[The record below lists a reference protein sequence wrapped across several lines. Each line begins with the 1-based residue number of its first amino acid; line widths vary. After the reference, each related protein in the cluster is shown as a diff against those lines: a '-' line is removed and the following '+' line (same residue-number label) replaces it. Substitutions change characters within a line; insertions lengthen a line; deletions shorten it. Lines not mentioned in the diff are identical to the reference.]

1 MKRSVLTALVLPSAI
16 AVMLSGTALS
26 AQAAPAAPTS
36 STAAAT
42 PAEGGADQA
51 STPAPVTDEAPAP
64 TEASS
69 AAVEAAPADPASPST
84 PAPADEATPADDAP
98 ETPTTDD
105 APAQA
110 PVQDEAP
117 AGQAVPET
125 TTGADDV
132 VGIAAAT
139 EPGTVT
145 ISGDTEVGDLQTA
158 VTEGWPDG
166 TTFTYQWTRDGAIV
180 QGATAETYLLER
192 ADAGH
197 VVEVVVTGTGPE
209 ADDEPTTVTS
219 DRRVV
224 AGVAPTFT
232 SQPGTDLTVVAGQ
245 PFSFTWTATGDP
257 TPGVYMTADPST
269 LDATLPAEATATE
282 GSGFLTIAGTTT
294 SVGRYSFGVT
304 PLNPVGIGELLV
316 VDLEVVPAPAAGIV
330 VVTAGEYDG
339 DGEYGTASS
348 LDGDSTTL
356 VVSDGETASVGVYV
370 VDEFLNPVAPEDY
383 PAPADVTL
391 VTSSGQGD
399 VVGASEYGVP
409 AVTFH
414 GPGSR
419 SLTVTLE
426 GFTAVVP
433 VEVKATAAVV
443 PAGTDARPVAASGH
457 LAYTGADGTGVL
469 LALAGGLLSVGTALT
484 VVRLRRRVQH

>member
-36 STAAAT
+36 SAAT
-42 PAEGGADQA
+42 TTPGEGGADQA
-51 STPAPVTDEAPAP
+51 STSAPVADEAPAP
-64 TEASS
+64 TETSPAP
-69 AAVEAAPADPASPST
+69 VESVPVEAPADPA
-84 PAPADEATPADDAP
+84 PADETTPSDDAAETPA
-98 ETPTTDD
+98 TDD
-105 APAQA
+105 EPTQA

-117 AGQAVPET
+117 AGQAVPGS

-197 VVEVVVTGTGPE
+197 VVEVAVTGTGPA

-219 DRRVV
+219 DRRVA

-330 VVTAGEYDG
+330 VVTAGEHDG
-339 DGEYGTASS
+339 DGEFGTASS

-356 VVSDGETASVGVYV
+356 VVSEGETADVGVYV

-383 PAPADVTL
+383 PASADVAL
-391 VTSSGQGD
+391 VTSSGRGD

-457 LAYTGADGTGVL
+457 LAYTGADGTGAL
-469 LALAGGLLSVGTALT
+469 LALAGGLLSVGAALT
-484 VVRLRRRVQH
+484 VVRLRRRVRL

>member
-26 AQAAPAAPTS
+26 AQAAPAAPAS
-36 STAAAT
+36 SAAT
-42 PAEGGADQA
+42 TTPGEGGADQA
-51 STPAPVTDEAPAP
+51 STSTPVADEAPAP
-64 TEASS
+64 TEASP
-69 AAVEAAPADPASPST
+69 APVESVPAEEPAD
-84 PAPADEATPADDAP
+84 PAPADETTPSDDAAETPA
-98 ETPTTDD
+98 TDD
-105 APAQA
+105 EPTQA

-117 AGQAVPET
+117 AGQAVPGS

-197 VVEVVVTGTGPE
+197 VVEVAVTGTGPA

-219 DRRVV
+219 DRRVA

-257 TPGVYMTADPST
+257 TPGVYMTAAPST
-269 LDATLPAEATATE
+269 LVATLPAEATATE

-316 VDLEVVPAPAAGIV
+316 VDLEVVPAPVAGIAV
-330 VVTAGEYDG
+330 LTAGEYDG

-348 LDGDSTTL
+348 LDGSSTTL
-356 VVSDGETASVGVYV
+356 VVSEGETAAVGVYF
-370 VDEFLNPVAPEDY
+370 VDEFFNPVLPEDY
-383 PAPADVTL
+383 PAPADATL
-391 VTSSGQGD
+391 VTSSGRGD
-399 VVGASEYGVP
+399 VVGASEYGAP
-409 AVTFH
+409 TVTFH
-414 GPGSR
+414 GSGSR
-419 SLTVTLE
+419 SLTVTLG

-433 VEVKATAAVV
+433 VEVQATAAVV

-484 VVRLRRRVQH
+484 VVRLRRRVRL